1 MDHEYDRDPVIS
13 AQIII
18 AGFKNTLKRFPSEYD
33 FNNEKTDLHGSLL
46 HLAQY
51 TACQELDQITGSVT
65 NAMNLLKSL
74 SYDSSY
80 RDLVEIM
87 NSLNEI
93 KYELDEYLDDLDD
106 AE

>member
-1 MDHEYDRDPVIS
+1 MNLIDKAPLIA
-13 AQIII
+13 AQRII
-18 AGFKNTLKRFPSEYD
+18 AGFENTVKRFSSEYD
-33 FNNEKTDLHGSLL
+33 FNNQKTDLYGSLREL
-46 HLAQY
+46 SQS

-80 RDLVEIM
+80 RDLVETM

-93 KYELDEYLDDLDD
+93 KYELDEYLNDLDD
-106 AE
+106 DE